1 MLMTCVEHVP
11 LSKRAHVYLEA
22 RRGEASREA
31 AGSLGLHL
39 LMKLTISTFLFVT
52 LQFVL
57 ARSSV
62 ATTFAL

>member
-1 MLMTCVEHVP
+1 MITYIQHVP

-22 RRGEASREA
+22 RGVASREA

-39 LMKLTISTFLFVT
+39 LMKLTISTFFFVT

-62 ATTFAL
+62 TFAL